1 MKRFLLFALVA
12 TMFAACVTDATQD
25 VTVSIETPETLTVSF
40 EEGSRIQ
47 LQNGKTVWTKGDLVS
62 VFYRSNANQKW
73 QYQGETGERN
83 GTLKRVA
90 NAEATQELSN
100 IVVIYPY
107 NENYYINPRTCNVQA
122 SLPATQTY
130 LADSYGLNG
139 NIMVSQSEYNQIA
152 LKSVCGWLKLQ
163 LTGDG
168 EVIKSIALKGNN
180 GEQVA
185 GEVYINS
192 ADATCVLAAENGVS
206 NDDSVAGG
214 NLVFDDTILT
224 EVVLDCDEGV
234 TLGAEATAFYIALPP
249 QTFENGLTVTFTN
262 TDGASFEK
270 SMNKAVVIERNTIQ
284 PMAALMVECA
294 HPCPA
299 NNEIWYTTTDRKAIY
314 VNTETYNDEVNVTFG
329 ANIVSNTYEDN
340 KGIIK
345 FDGDIT
351 AIASHSFYSGGDEST
366 LQTVVIPGSVTSIG
380 RGAFEHC
387 SSLTSVTIPDGVT
400 EIGEGAFSYCDS
412 LTSITMP
419 GNLASIGVC
428 AFDGCRL
435 LTSITIPDGVTFVGE
450 RAFGDCHGLMGF
462 YGKYASEDNRC
473 LVIDGALNAFA
484 PAGLTEYYI
493 PNGVTSI
500 GETAFARCEKLTS
513 VSLPES
519 VVTIGIG
526 AFVECYGIM
535 SMVIPNSVTRI
546 EEEAFTCC
554 ESLKELTI
562 GNGVTFIGLGAF
574 AGCGI
579 TSVTIPESVVTIEEC
594 PFYCC
599 SHLTSFY
606 GKFASEDNRCLVVDG
621 TINSFA
627 PAGLTEYTL
636 PNGATSIGEQAFGD
650 CSSLTSITIPDSV
663 TSIGDYAF
671 GSCSALNA
679 IYCKPVTPP
688 SIGESVFDNNASNR
702 KIYVPMKSVEA
713 YKAAD
718 TWRYWANA
726 IEGCNMESDAPANN
740 EIWYTTTTGEKAS
753 LFQEE
758 YMISRFNITAHT
770 YDEANGVWVLR
781 TGNEKWTEF
790 PNIDTILFNNPSVV
804 NSVYMPNCIET
815 INGELRGTTIASIKL
830 PTNLKSIGDR
840 TFEGC
845 AKLESVTIP
854 NGVTSIGNNA
864 FAKCTSLN
872 NLEIPNS
879 VATFNL
885 DCIGGGYY
893 ENMGTRLTKLTIGS
907 GVTEITGRYRMEF
920 GGVISELYLKPN
932 TPPTNIKA
940 LFYDVSS
947 FETKITSR
955 MKIYVPIGSEEAYKQ
970 ALTWESYSLDSIII
984 GVNF

>member
-1 MKRFLLFALVA
+1 MKKFYLFALVV
-12 TMFAACVTDATQD
+12 TMFAACVIDETQD
-25 VTVSIETPETLTVSF
+25 AVVGVVAETLTVSF
-40 EEGSRIQ
+40 EESDSRIQ
-47 LQNGKTVWTKGDLVS
+47 LQKGKTVWTAGDLVS

-73 QYQGETGERN
+73 QFQGETGERV
-83 GTLKRVA
+83 GQLRRVSTSD
-90 NAEATQELSN
+90 ATQTMQN
-100 IVVIYPY
+100 IVVVYPY
-107 NENYYINPRTCNVQA
+107 NENYFINARTCNVEA
-122 SLPATQTY
+122 TLPATQTY

-139 NIMVSQSEYNQIA
+139 NIMISSSEYNQFA
-152 LKSVCGWLKLQ
+152 LKSVCGWLKVQ
-163 LTGDG
+163 LTGNG
-168 EVIKSIALKGNN
+168 EKVKSITLKGNN

-185 GEVYINS
+185 GQIYINS
-192 ADATCVLAAENGVS
+192 ADATCVLASDSGAS

-214 NLVFDDTILT
+214 SLVFDGTILT
-224 EVVLDCDEGV
+224 EVTLDCGEGV
-234 TLGAEATAFYIALPP
+234 TLSEEATAFYIALPP
-249 QTFENGLTVTFTN
+249 QKFEGGLTIDIN
-262 TDGASFEK
+262 TADGTKMVK
-270 SMNKAVVIERNTIQ
+270 STSNTITIERNTIQ
-284 PMAALMVECA
+284 PMATFEGEFELNI
-294 HPCPA
+294 P

-351 AIASHSFYSGGDEST
+351 AIASHSFHSWGDGST

-380 RGAFEHC
+380 RGAFEGC

-484 PAGLTEYYI
+484 PAGLTEYSI

-574 AGCGI
+574 AACGI

-650 CSSLTSITIPDSV
+650 CSSLTSITIPDNVTSIGEYAFSGCSSLTDITIPDSVTSSIGNYAFCDCSSLTNVTIGNSV

-671 GSCSALNA
+671 
-679 IYCKPVTPP
+679 
-688 SIGESVFDNNASNR
+688 EH
-702 KIYVPMKSVEA
+702 
-713 YKAAD
+713 
-718 TWRYWANA
+718 
-726 IEGCNMESDAPANN
+726 CN
-740 EIWYTTTTGEKAS
+740 S
-753 LFQEE
+753 L
-758 YMISRFNITAHT
+758 I
-770 YDEANGVWVLR
+770 
-781 TGNEKWTEF
+781 
-790 PNIDTILFNNPSVV
+790 
-804 NSVYMPNCIET
+804 
-815 INGELRGTTIASIKL
+815 
-830 PTNLKSIGDR
+830 
-840 TFEGC
+840 
-845 AKLESVTIP
+845 SVTIG
-854 NGVTSIGNNA
+854 NSVTSIGSGA
-864 FAKCTSLN
+864 FYGCTSLKKVYCK
-872 NLEIPNS
+872 P
-879 VATFNL
+879 T
-885 DCIGGGYY
+885 
-893 ENMGTRLTKLTIGS
+893 TPPTIGS
-907 GVTEITGRYRMEF
+907 SSFDEEETISLYVPTGRTRAYSNANYWKEF
-920 GGVISELYLKPN
+920 
-932 TPPTNIKA
+932 
-940 LFYDVSS
+940 
-947 FETKITSR
+947 R
-955 MKIYVPIGSEEAYKQ
+955 
-970 ALTWESYSLDSIII
+970 SII
-984 GVNF
+984 GYNF

>member
-25 VTVSIETPETLTVSF
+25 VAVSIETPETLTVSF
-40 EEGSRIQ
+40 EEDSRIQ

-270 SMNKAVVIERNTIQ
+270 STNKAVVIERNTIQ
-284 PMAALMVECA
+284 PMEAFGAEFLT
-294 HPCPA
+294 PGPA
-299 NNEIWYTTTDRKAIY
+299 NNE
-314 VNTETYNDEVNVTFG
+314 V
-329 ANIVSNTYEDN
+329 
-340 KGIIK
+340 
-345 FDGDIT
+345 
-351 AIASHSFYSGGDEST
+351 
-366 LQTVVIPGSVTSIG
+366 
-380 RGAFEHC
+380 
-387 SSLTSVTIPDGVT
+387 
-400 EIGEGAFSYCDS
+400 
-412 LTSITMP
+412 
-419 GNLASIGVC
+419 
-428 AFDGCRL
+428 
-435 LTSITIPDGVTFVGE
+435 
-450 RAFGDCHGLMGF
+450 
-462 YGKYASEDNRC
+462 
-473 LVIDGALNAFA
+473 
-484 PAGLTEYYI
+484 
-493 PNGVTSI
+493 
-500 GETAFARCEKLTS
+500 
-513 VSLPES
+513 
-519 VVTIGIG
+519 
-526 AFVECYGIM
+526 
-535 SMVIPNSVTRI
+535 
-546 EEEAFTCC
+546 
-554 ESLKELTI
+554 
-562 GNGVTFIGLGAF
+562 
-574 AGCGI
+574 
-579 TSVTIPESVVTIEEC
+579 
-594 PFYCC
+594 
-599 SHLTSFY
+599 
-606 GKFASEDNRCLVVDG
+606 
-621 TINSFA
+621 
-627 PAGLTEYTL
+627 
-636 PNGATSIGEQAFGD
+636 
-650 CSSLTSITIPDSV
+650 
-663 TSIGDYAF
+663 
-671 GSCSALNA
+671 
-679 IYCKPVTPP
+679 
-688 SIGESVFDNNASNR
+688 
-702 KIYVPMKSVEA
+702 
-713 YKAAD
+713 
-718 TWRYWANA
+718 
-726 IEGCNMESDAPANN
+726 
-740 EIWYTTTTGEKAS
+740 WYTTTTGEKAS
-753 LFQEE
+753 LFEEE

-815 INGELRGTTIASIKL
+815 INGALRGTIIASIKL

-854 NGVTSIGNNA
+854 NGVTSIGNDA
-864 FAKCTSLN
+864 FAMCTSLN

-893 ENMGTRLTKLTIGS
+893 EDMGTRLTKLTIGR

-947 FETKITSR
+947 FETTITSR

-970 ALTWESYSLDSIII
+970 ALTWKNYSLDSIII